1 MRNHQAA
8 SYYPIFLNIQSKK
21 CVVVGGG
28 EIALRKVK
36 MLLEHDASVEVVS
49 PAFCPELVKI
59 SEKGK
64 IKSQTKN
71 YKSQDLKGALIVIAA
86 TDDAKT
92 NQRISVDAKKLGVL
106 VNVVDVPQ
114 YSDFIVPSSMTRGDI
129 TIAVSTSGKSPA
141 LARKIRTELENQL
154 GDEYSKL
161 AEIVSETRNQLRR
174 EGIMV
179 TSEAWQEA
187 LNLNSLTRLLR
198 QYKEQEAKNVLLN
211 KLRRLG
217 QKKP

>member
-59 SEKGK
+59 ADKGK

-71 YKSQDLKGALIVIAA
+71 YKRQDLKGALIVIAA

-129 TIAVSTSGKSPA
+129 TIAISTSGKSPA